1 MKTLCISIIT
11 LSLLSAVAFAAFAQ
25 EGPHQPNAASKLAN
39 GIGEMAISVVEVPRQ
54 IVNTSRQNQKSPL
67 AAPVIGLGKG
77 LAMMVITCGEGA
89 VNAITFALPPYET
102 NVNLFDEP
110 AGGKND
116 KKTGFSPPW
125 LKDGERN
132 FEKKYW

>member
-11 LSLLSAVAFAAFAQ
+11 LSLLSAAAFAQ

-39 GIGEMAISVVEVPRQ
+39 GIGEMALSVVEVPRQ

-67 AAPVIGLGKG
+67 TAPVIGLGKG
-77 LAMMVITCGEGA
+77 LAMMVVTCGEGA

-102 NVNLFDEP
+102 NVNLFDEQ
-110 AGGKND
+110 AGEKND
-116 KKTGFSPPW
+116 KKNDFFFPW
-125 LKDGERN
+125 LKEGERD